1 MAEALFYLI
10 AWAALVASAVL
21 RYRRQCGEG

>member
-1 MAEALFYLI
+1 MEALFYLI
-10 AWAALVASAVL
+10 AWAALVASAVV

>member
-1 MAEALFYLI
+1 MAEAVLYLI

-21 RYRRQCGEG
+21 RYRRKRGEA